1 MLTEDEKKAIEN
13 KDKIRLNKIILDYIN
28 QNNEYASEIYEL
40 TSTLNYLMQESDIVI
55 TKVNIKIFWNSIFIF
70 NIVKISII

>member
-55 TKVNIKIFWNSIFIF
+55 TKVNIKIF
-70 NIVKISII
+70 

>member
-28 QNNEYASEIYEL
+28 QNNDYASEIYEL
-40 TSTLNYLMQESDIVI
+40 TSTLNYLM
-55 TKVNIKIFWNSIFIF
+55 
-70 NIVKISII
+70 

>member
-1 MLTEDEKKAIEN
+1 MLTDDEKKAIEN

-55 TKVNIKIFWNSIFIF
+55 TKVNIKIF
-70 NIVKISII
+70 